1 MRRRNKW
8 EEGKRKRRTI
18 SKKRKKKGQI
28 EGRDRK

>member
-18 SKKRKKKGQI
+18 SKKKKKGQS

>member
-18 SKKRKKKGQI
+18 SKKKEKKGQN
-28 EGRDRK
+28 RK